1 MMQEKKISFHF
12 EQENYLGYVEK
23 EYENSY
29 LVVVS
34 DPTPDMKEKYTD
46 RMIISKK
53 NCEVTN

>member
-1 MMQEKKISFHF
+1 MAQEKQISFRF
-12 EQENYLGYVEK
+12 EKENYQGYVEK

-53 NCEVTN
+53 NCEATN

>member
-1 MMQEKKISFHF
+1 MSYEQQVSFSFEKNIYAGHI
-12 EQENYLGYVEK
+12 EK

-34 DPTPDMKEKYTD
+34 NPTKDMKEKYTD

-53 NCEVTN
+53 DCKLI

>member
-1 MMQEKKISFHF
+1 MIKEKQVNFYF
-12 EQENYLGYVEK
+12 EKENFMGYVEK

-34 DPTPDMKEKYTD
+34 DPTPDMKDKYTD

-53 NCEVTN
+53 NCEVAN